1 MGLASYQLNIFAINA
16 QKTQINRQMMAIQ
29 DERDIYSAQYDKI
42 VNSNTEWYKDPNV
55 KYLQSR
61 EDVLD
66 NELGKLETQLKDIE
80 SNLEALEKGR
90 DENLKNGIPSLAS

>member
-1 MGLASYQLNIFAINA
+1 MGYSAYQLNIFAMNQ
-16 QKTQINRQMMAIQ
+16 QKVAINRQMMAIQ
-29 DERDIYSAQYDKI
+29 DERDIYSTQYDKI

-61 EDVLD
+61 EDALD

-80 SNLEALEKGR
+80 KNLESLEKGR
-90 DENLKNGIPSLAS
+90 DENIKNGTPSLAS